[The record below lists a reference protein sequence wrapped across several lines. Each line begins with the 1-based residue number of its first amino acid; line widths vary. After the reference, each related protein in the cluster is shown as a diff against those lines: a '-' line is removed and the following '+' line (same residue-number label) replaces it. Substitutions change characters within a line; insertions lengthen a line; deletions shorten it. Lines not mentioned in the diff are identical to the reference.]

1 MTERSAVK
9 LELHSQLGVV
19 TAVVDDVAMG
29 KREWGSVFG
38 IDGLSVEDA
47 ASSIAAV
54 QMTEAPETVE
64 DFIKSNLKS

>member
-9 LELHSQLGVV
+9 LELHSHLGVV

-29 KREWGSVFG
+29 KRDWGSAFG
-38 IDGLSVEDA
+38 IDGLSVENVV
-47 ASSIAAV
+47 SSIAAV